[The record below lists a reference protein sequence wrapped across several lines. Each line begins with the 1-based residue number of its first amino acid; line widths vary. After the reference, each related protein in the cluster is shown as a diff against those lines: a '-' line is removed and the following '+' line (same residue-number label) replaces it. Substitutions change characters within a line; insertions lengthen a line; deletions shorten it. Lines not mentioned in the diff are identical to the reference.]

1 MIFRVFI
8 ERVSDNLYA
17 LRLKVQSYSTGDLW
31 GNVEA
36 YAALLKPVTWT
47 RVSHSIKCTLIDKLW
62 RVKLLYPNE
71 KV

>member
-8 ERVSDNLYA
+8 KRVSDNLYA
-17 LRLKVQSYSTGDLW
+17 LRLKVQSYSTGDLRD
-31 GNVEA
+31 NVEA
-36 YAALLKPVTWT
+36 YAALLKPVTRT
-47 RVSHSIKCTLIDKLW
+47 HVSHSIKCTLNDKLW